1 MFDESSV
8 QALIKAAVNSALQFA
23 DLNKNTNYEKTSID
37 TAQATESETKNLKIT
52 DGSMSG
58 SQQQLLSGRLSIV
71 EDRIDG
77 LDVVQQSQL
86 ANNVSIDAFLSLKS
100 LVAQLEGRLKTAEE
114 YILQTES
121 QKRSIEDQVRKDQ
134 TALKEYIIRMEEN
147 QRLLISRIEMLETTL
162 ESDSET
168 SIGLLD
174 MLLKKISSRAVD
186 ERPPSPR
193 SSRR

>member
-23 DLNKNTNYEKTSID
+23 DLNKNTNYEKGSID
-37 TAQATESETKNLKIT
+37 TAQATE
-52 DGSMSG
+52 

-121 QKRSIEDQVRKDQ
+121 QKRSIEDQARKDQ